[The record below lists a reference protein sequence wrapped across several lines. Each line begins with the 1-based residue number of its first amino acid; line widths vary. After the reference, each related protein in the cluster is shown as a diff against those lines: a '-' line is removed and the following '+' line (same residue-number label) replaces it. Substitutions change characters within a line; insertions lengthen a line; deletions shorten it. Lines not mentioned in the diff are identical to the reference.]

1 MIWFWTNVSD
11 VHTCAKALV
20 SRFSEQFLPVP
31 LDGDIVLDMRNKL
44 QGFSSV
50 LFTVRISW
58 YLG

>member
-11 VHTCAKALV
+11 VHMCAEVLV
-20 SRFSEQFLPVP
+20 SCFSEQFLSVP
-31 LDGDIVLDMRNKL
+31 LDGDIVQDMRNKL
-44 QGFSSV
+44 QSFSSV